1 MEPDSDEDAGY
12 GDLYSDTDS
21 ENEEEESGAD
31 CGCDGRGGTDNTR
44 EQEVA
49 VSGQCQ
55 DSADKIHIHAMSIT
69 CPQAWTLLP
78 GCWLAPAR
86 WLTSCCAGGCGGG
99 WRGRR
104 PGTGG
109 WCSARW
115 WRPASDAESR
125 IHQAASNPHLLL
137 SAVL

>member
-55 DSADKIHIHAMSIT
+55 DSAHNMQ
-69 CPQAWTLLP
+69 CPLLVLRP
-78 GCWLAPAR
+78 GPCRPAGWPRLGGAPAAAR
-86 WLTSCCAGGCGGG
+86 AAAGEDGEDGGRGQEAGAQPDGGG
-99 WRGRR
+99 QPLMQRGGYIRLQV
-104 PGTGG
+104 T
-109 WCSARW
+109 
-115 WRPASDAESR
+115 
-125 IHQAASNPHLLL
+125 PHLL

>member
-55 DSADKIHIHAMSIT
+55 DSAHNMQ
-69 CPQAWTLLP
+69 CPSLVLRP
-78 GCWLAPAR
+78 GPCRPAGWPRLGGAPAAAR
-86 WLTSCCAGGCGGG
+86 AAAGEDGEDGGRGQEAGAQPDGGG
-99 WRGRR
+99 QPLMQRGGYIRLQV
-104 PGTGG
+104 TL
-109 WCSARW
+109 
-115 WRPASDAESR
+115 
-125 IHQAASNPHLLL
+125 HLL

>member
-1 MEPDSDEDAGY
+1 MEPDSDEDGGY

-55 DSADKIHIHAMSIT
+55 DSAHNMQ
-69 CPQAWTLLP
+69 CPSLVLRPGPCCQAAGWPRL
-78 GCWLAPAR
+78 GGAPAAAR
-86 WLTSCCAGGCGGG
+86 AAAGEDGEDGGRGQEAGAQPDGGG
-99 WRGRR
+99 QPLMQRGGYIRLQV
-104 PGTGG
+104 T
-109 WCSARW
+109 
-115 WRPASDAESR
+115 
-125 IHQAASNPHLLL
+125 PHLL

>member
-21 ENEEEESGAD
+21 ENGEEESGAD

-55 DSADKIHIHAMSIT
+55 DSAHNMQ
-69 CPQAWTLLP
+69 CPSLVLRP
-78 GCWLAPAR
+78 GPCRPAGWPRLCGAPAAAR
-86 WLTSCCAGGCGGG
+86 AAAGEDGEDGGRGQEAGAQPDGGG
-99 WRGRR
+99 QPLMQRGGYIRLQV
-104 PGTGG
+104 T
-109 WCSARW
+109 
-115 WRPASDAESR
+115 
-125 IHQAASNPHLLL
+125 PHLLL